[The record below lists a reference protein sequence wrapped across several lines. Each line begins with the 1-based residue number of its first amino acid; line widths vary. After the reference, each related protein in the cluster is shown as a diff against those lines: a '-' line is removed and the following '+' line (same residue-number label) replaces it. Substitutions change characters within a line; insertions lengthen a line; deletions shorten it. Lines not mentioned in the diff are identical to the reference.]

1 MDSVMVAAVQ
11 LSSGVDSANNVKDAI
26 ALVNGAADRGATH
39 IQLPE
44 YFNYLGPA
52 KGFGDVAESIPGPIT
67 AQMSDVA
74 SSRKVT
80 LHIGSLLEISPTPG
94 KFFNTS
100 VVINST
106 GHIVATYRKIHLFD
120 VDIPGAVAQ
129 RESDFITPGRDLVM
143 VNVDGVR
150 LGLSVCFDIR
160 FPEMYREL
168 ARSGADVL
176 AIPAAFNAVTG
187 RAHWEILIRSRAIEN
202 HAFVVAAAQVGTT
215 DEGIATFGHS
225 LIIDPWGEILAE
237 STSGGPDVITAVLDL
252 HEVTKRRQQIAV
264 MDYRRPDLYNQ
275 AVHVVED

>member
-26 ALVNGAADRGATH
+26 ALVNEAADRGATH

-52 KGFGDVAESIPGPIT
+52 KGFGDVAESIPGLTT
-67 AQMSDVA
+67 AQMADVA

-80 LHIGSLLEISPTPG
+80 LHIGSLLEISPTSG

-275 AVHVVED
+275 AVQVVED

>member
-26 ALVNGAADRGATH
+26 ALVNEAADRGATH

-202 HAFVVAAAQVGTT
+202 HAFVVAAAQVGTN

>member
-1 MDSVMVAAVQ
+1 MDPVMVAAVQ

-26 ALVNGAADRGATH
+26 ALVNVAADRGATH

-52 KGFGDVAESIPGPIT
+52 KGFGDVAESIPGPT
-67 AQMSDVA
+67 TVQMADVA
-74 SSRKVT
+74 SSRNVT

-129 RESDFITPGRDLVM
+129 RESDFIAPGRDLVM

-150 LGLSVCFDIR
+150 LGLSVCFDLR

-237 STSGGPDVITAVLDL
+237 STNVGPDVITAVLDL

-264 MDYRRPDLYNQ
+264 MDYRRTDLYNQ
-275 AVHVVED
+275 AVHVVEG

>member
-26 ALVNGAADRGATH
+26 ALVNEAADRGATH